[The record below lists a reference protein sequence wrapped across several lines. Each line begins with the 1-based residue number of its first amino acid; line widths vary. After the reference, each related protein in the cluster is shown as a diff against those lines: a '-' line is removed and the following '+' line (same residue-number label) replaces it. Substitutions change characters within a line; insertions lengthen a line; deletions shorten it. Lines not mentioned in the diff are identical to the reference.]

1 MGREEIRPGVS
12 LETREYGDD
21 DAPAL
26 VVWGHGLCNSL
37 EGEDAER
44 LWDFWNDDDD
54 GAPPRGPGPHPRS
67 FRCPRTMRVV
77 RYAARGHGDSSP
89 AERPDD
95 CTWDTLGRDMLAL
108 ARRRRR
114 DVSQKLILGGA
125 SMGSAS
131 ALYAARHA
139 LDDAVA
145 GSNPIG
151 TTPEID
157 GLVLVILPTFHDT
170 RRGRSAQIV
179 AAAERGYDATASRK
193 KIRPIFRG
201 TEREDEPPIAMGV
214 RPDSFEHVM
223 RASAVSDLPRRRT
236 CRRGRLLIRRRS
248 RCVGTAETRRI
259 REQRGATGRTGAERG
274 GSRRAVAR
282 GDARVAEGD
291 TGVRRGVVNG
301 REAGGGTPVV
311 IAARRRR
318 KRQPG
323 GYDISKLAVS
333 PGPPERYH
341 VRAYVETTGNGDCCS
356 GSVALRGVGGVT
368 SGTARI
374 TSPRP
379 RTVSVDPS
387 AREHLGANARAGA
400 SAAVRQIVCVV
411 LNHPRGNPTRPRGG
425 RR

>member
-1 MGREEIRPGVS
+1 MFP

-170 RRGRSAQIV
+170 RRRRSAQIV
-179 AAAERGYDATASRK
+179 AAAERGYDAAASRK

-223 RASAVSDLPRRRT
+223 RERGLGSAPGGGHVVEGAFSSADARAVLGLRRRDA
-236 CRRGRLLIRRRS
+236 S
-248 RCVGTAETRRI
+248 
-259 REQRGATGRTGAERG
+259 REQRGATGGTGAERD
-274 GSRRAVAR
+274 GSCRAVAR
-282 GDARVAEGD
+282 GDARVAEDD
-291 TGVRRGVVNG
+291 TGVRRG
-301 REAGGGTPVV
+301 
-311 IAARRRR
+311 
-318 KRQPG
+318 
-323 GYDISKLAVS
+323 L
-333 PGPPERYH
+333 
-341 VRAYVETTGNGDCCS
+341 
-356 GSVALRGVGGVT
+356 
-368 SGTARI
+368 
-374 TSPRP
+374 
-379 RTVSVDPS
+379 
-387 AREHLGANARAGA
+387 
-400 SAAVRQIVCVV
+400 
-411 LNHPRGNPTRPRGG
+411 
-425 RR
+425 

>member
-21 DAPAL
+21 AAPAL

-54 GAPPRGPGPHPRS
+54 DDGAPAPGPGPPPRS

-89 AERPDD
+89 ADRPED
-95 CTWDTLGRDMLAL
+95 CTWETLGRDMLAL

-114 DVSQKLILGGA
+114 DASQKLILGGA

-145 GSNPIG
+145 GSNPTG
-151 TTPEID
+151 ANPEID

-170 RRGRSAQIV
+170 RRRRGAQIV

-223 RASAVSDLPRRRT
+223 RASAVSDLPSAEDMS
-236 CRRGRLLIRRRS
+236 S
-248 RCVGTAETRRI
+248 RASSHPPTLALCWDC
-259 REQRGATGRTGAERG
+259 
-274 GSRRAVAR
+274 
-282 GDARVAEGD
+282 GDATHPGSS
-291 TGVRRGVVNG
+291 
-301 REAGGGTPVV
+301 
-311 IAARRRR
+311 AAR
-318 KRQPG
+318 
-323 GYDISKLAVS
+323 LAELV
-333 PGPPERYH
+333 
-341 VRAYVETTGNGDCCS
+341 
-356 GSVALRGVGGVT
+356 
-368 SGTARI
+368 
-374 TSPRP
+374 
-379 RTVSVDPS
+379 PS
-387 AREHLGANARAGA
+387 ARVRVAR
-400 SAAVRQIVCVV
+400 SLEETREW
-411 LNHPRGNPTRPRGG
+411 PRMIRDFVGG
-425 RR
+425 L